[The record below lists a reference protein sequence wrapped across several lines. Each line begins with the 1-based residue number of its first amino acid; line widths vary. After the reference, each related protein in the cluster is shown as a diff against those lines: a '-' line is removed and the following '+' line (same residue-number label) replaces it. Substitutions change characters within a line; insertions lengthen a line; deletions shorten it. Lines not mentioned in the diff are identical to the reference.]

1 MGKTAKQSKGQIGEM
16 VIRRIPVGKVNPA
29 PYNPR
34 KKLSPGDPA
43 WERLRESM
51 ENFGCVEPLVWNERT
66 GHLVGGH
73 QRFSVLTADG
83 ATEVDVSVVDLDPER
98 EKVLNV
104 ALNKVSGEWDQ
115 EALARLFADLESA
128 EAEIDI
134 ALTGFDTEEIDGLL
148 AEIEEAGAEGEAQV
162 EVETKVKKAERSGFN
177 VHLTEEAH
185 ELLQRLT
192 EILQAERPAGSREVS
207 KHEALRV
214 AVMEAIAARE
224 DAAAPGGVRKS
235 GNPKIRTTGKSAG
248 KKGRGT

>member
-1 MGKTAKQSKGQIGEM
+1 MAKSAKQPTGKIGEM
-16 VIRRIPVGKVNPA
+16 VIRRIAVGKVNPA

-34 KKLSPGDPA
+34 KKLAPGDPA

-51 ENFGCVEPLVWNERT
+51 QNFGCVEPLVWNERT
-66 GHLVGGH
+66 GNLVGGH

-104 ALNKVSGEWDQ
+104 ALNKVSGEWDE
-115 EALARLFADLESA
+115 EALAKLFADLESA

-134 ALTGFDTEEIDGLL
+134 ALTGFDTEEIEGLL
-148 AEIEEAGAEGEAQV
+148 SEVEDDAGSTQV
-162 EVETKVKKAERSGFN
+162 EVETKGKKAERSGFN

-192 EILQAERPAGSREVS
+192 GILQAERPAGSREVS

-224 DAAAPGGVRKS
+224 GETGGNIRKS
-235 GNPKIRTTGKSAG
+235 ENPRIRTSGKSAG
-248 KKGRGT
+248 KKGRGA